1 MLSVKPTK
9 KHLIEQVEK
18 LSSID
23 QMIEYQLHKDFSG
36 AITVIQLNPLFG
48 EKKQK
53 KYLLGW
59 KKRPDA
65 TLSHIFSSDKAK
77 DVANWVHERL
87 GYDE

>member
-1 MLSVKPTK
+1 M
-9 KHLIEQVEK
+9 EK
-18 LSSID
+18 ISNTD
-23 QMIEYQLHKDFSG
+23 QTIEYQLHKDFG
-36 AITVIQLNPLFG
+36 GDIAVIQLNPKFG